1 MSGLDHLRALA
12 RGVRPDHDGL
22 LGNARCSWGRSEL
35 VSEEAILA
43 AFAAQ
48 PFELTGDGLAVET
61 AVGAALVGQDRALVA
76 DLYDGRIGRLWS
88 VGGAISEPDEPAIDV
103 AFDADM
109 RQERGDVSFRAED
122 HPSLDP
128 AAAGP
133 LLAAART
140 LVERTR
146 ADGRLRVRAFVI
158 RAFGDAQTSAALLS
172 VFSLGNE
179 RNRSASFSFA
189 VIGAGA
195 ENDAIRAVSE
205 SPPPREW
212 TPRF

>member
-1 MSGLDHLRALA
+1 MSGLDHLRALG

-48 PFELTGDGLAVET
+48 PFDLTGDGLAIET
-61 AVGAALVGQDRALVA
+61 SVGAVILGQNRALVA
-76 DLYDGRIGRLWS
+76 DLYEGRIGRLWS
-88 VGGAISEPDEPAIDV
+88 VGGGIAQPDEPAIDV

-109 RQERGDVSFRAED
+109 RQDRGDVSLRAED
-122 HPSLDP
+122 HPGLDP
-128 AAAGP
+128 AAGAP
-133 LLAAART
+133 LLTAARGF
-140 LVERTR
+140 VERVR

-158 RAFGDAQTSAALLS
+158 RAFGDAQRSAALLS

-179 RNRSASFSFA
+179 RSRSTSFSFA
-189 VIGAGA
+189 VIGTGA
-195 ENDAIRAVSE
+195 ANDADHVVSDNL
-205 SPPPREW
+205 PPRVW